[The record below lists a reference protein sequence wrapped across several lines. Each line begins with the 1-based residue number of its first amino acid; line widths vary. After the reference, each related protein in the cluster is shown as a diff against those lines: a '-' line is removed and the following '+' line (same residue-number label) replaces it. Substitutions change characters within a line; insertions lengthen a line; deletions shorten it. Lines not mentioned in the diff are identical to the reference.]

1 MGTIQLLLGRH
12 GPNDHYLGGRYYHP
26 DRPRRPQTLAFPL
39 SERTIHLYEYILPSQ
54 LRDPVPARWMF
65 GSFSS
70 RYDRTAL
77 QFALEVE
84 EAGGK
89 SYNAE
94 SRPDP
99 DSDRHYAEL
108 HETAERADLAFFKRP
123 TYARYLEL
131 AQAEERFGAL
141 RESLVEANLEH
152 FASGG
157 FDVVARLGRIHSSV
171 QRLARR
177 GFDVRTRIGAGSFF
191 PEQILK
197 RRAIFGLEVREEDRM
212 RAYIDRLLR
221 IVPLWSPRLKLPSH
235 EFLLSL
241 RDDRLAAV
249 RERFEAAVAL
259 SRSLPAARDLLA
271 VLVEVAGYQPETG
284 RGQRD
289 PRFARLLSL
298 SDNPRGGST

>member
-12 GPNDHYLGGRYYHP
+12 GPNDHYLGGRYYRP

-39 SERTIHLYEYILPSQ
+39 SARTVHLYEYIIPSQ
-54 LRDPVPARWMF
+54 LREPVPARRMF

-77 QFALEVE
+77 QFALAIED
-84 EAGGK
+84 AGGK

-99 DSDRHYAEL
+99 ESDRRYAEL
-108 HETAERADLAFFKRP
+108 HEAAERADLAFFKRP
-123 TYARYLEL
+123 SYARYLEL
-131 AQAEERFGAL
+131 AQTEERFGAL

-152 FASGG
+152 FASEG
-157 FDVVARLGRIHSSV
+157 FDVVARLGRIHSRV

-177 GFDVRTRIGAGSFF
+177 GFAVKTRIGAGSFF

-212 RAYIDRLLR
+212 RAYVDRLLR

-241 RDDRLAAV
+241 RDVRLAAV
-249 RERFEAAVAL
+249 QERFEAAVAA

-271 VLVEVAGYQPETG
+271 ILVEVAGYQPETG
-284 RGQRD
+284 RGQGD
-289 PRFARLLSL
+289 PRFARLRSV
-298 SDNPRGGST
+298 SDHPRGGST